1 MIYRIPLQSL
11 PDVRKVGHIRYKS
24 GWSNSYMHKW
34 DVLIFVLSGKFTYTF
49 ENSGQSIPLTAGMH
63 LLIPANTAYT
73 ATVGEDCDY
82 YYAHFRLSEPLTQI
96 SEEQV
101 VQNLQEDVELQKK
114 ARTQDYESPMRNE
127 LYIAQTAFHGD
138 RLSSL
143 QYRIS
148 RCAEFR
154 QGTAPLD
161 RVRLCHSFFKVLISL
176 ASATGEKL
184 LDTKHLS
191 PTLIKITRYIEENYT
206 SQISL
211 QTLATQFSLSKQY
224 IMRLFREQFGMTVT
238 HYINEVK
245 LRKSLE
251 LLTFHSLSVSEVAY
265 AVGFSSLYYFDRIF
279 KKTYA
284 LTPSEYQKRHRLI
297 AKNESAKS
305 TENDSQEP
313 CGQKGIQYDFKF

>member
-1 MIYRIPLQSL
+1 MFYRISIQKM
-11 PDVRKVGHIRYKS
+11 PDVRKVGHIRYQS
-24 GWSNSYMHKW
+24 GWSDSYEHKW
-34 DVLIFVLSGKFTYTF
+34 DVLIFLRSGEFIYDFGSHRVK
-49 ENSGQSIPLTAGMH
+49 LTAGMH
-63 LLIPANTAYT
+63 LLIPAGTPYT

-82 YYAHFRLSEPLTQI
+82 YYIHFKCAQDLSVATEDEVLR
-96 SEEQV
+96 S
-101 VQNLQEDVELQKK
+101 LKEDVEVQKS
-114 ARTQDYESPMRNE
+114 ARNRDYDSPPRDL
-127 LYIAQTAFHGD
+127 LYVADSAHHGD
-138 RLSSL
+138 RIKNL

-161 RVRLCHSFFKVLISL
+161 RMRLLNSFFKVLVSL
-176 ASATGEKL
+176 ASTTGEQL
-184 LDTKHLS
+184 LDTKNLS

-206 SQISL
+206 FQITLQSL
-211 QTLATQFSLSKQY
+211 ASHFSLSKQY

-245 LRKSLE
+245 LRKSLD

-265 AVGFSSLYYFDRIF
+265 AVGFSSLYYFDRVF

-297 AKNESAKS
+297 NDLEPKS
-305 TENDSQEP
+305 NTN
-313 CGQKGIQYDFKF
+313 

>member
-1 MIYRIPLQSL
+1 MIYRIPIQAL
-11 PDVRKVGHIRYKS
+11 PEVRKAGHLRYRN
-24 GWSNSYMHKW
+24 GWFNSYTHKW
-34 DVLIFVLSGKFTYTF
+34 DVFIFVLSGRFTYAF
-49 ENSGQSIPLTAGMH
+49 EGQKSIALTAGMH
-63 LLIPANTAYT
+63 LLIPANTHYT
-73 ATVGEDCDY
+73 ATVEEDCDY
-82 YYAHFRLSEPLTQI
+82 YYAHFKVSESLLPI
-96 SEEQV
+96 DEEQV
-101 VQNLQEDVELQKK
+101 VQNLKEDVETQKR
-114 ARTQDYESPMRNE
+114 ARTKDYDSPQRNE

-154 QGTAPLD
+154 QGSAPLD
-161 RVRLCHSFFKVLISL
+161 RIRLCHSFLKVLISL
-176 ASATGEKL
+176 ASATGERL

-211 QTLATQFSLSKQY
+211 QSLATHFSLSKQY

-238 HYINEVK
+238 HYVNEVK

-251 LLTFHSLSVSEVAY
+251 LLTFHSLSVGEVAY

-279 KKTYA
+279 KKTYSI
-284 LTPSEYQKRHRLI
+284 TPSEYQKRHRLI
-297 AKNESAKS
+297 AQNEP
-305 TENDSQEP
+305 TQNNETV
-313 CGQKGIQYDFKF
+313 